1 MCGRGGGRGEGDS
14 RIKNNDGG
22 VLCTFQLGFQMRFW
36 YLLGCV
42 ASKAGAFAVP
52 FSVSSRKKNVSCQ
65 KPITR
70 TCRSLRL
77 SYIPVTAFSQTDLF
91 QFSLISNSD
100 PHRNLS
106 NQLQS

>member
-52 FSVSSRKKNVSCQ
+52 FRV
-65 KPITR
+65 
-70 TCRSLRL
+70 L
-77 SYIPVTAFSQTDLF
+77 
-91 QFSLISNSD
+91 
-100 PHRNLS
+100 
-106 NQLQS
+106 NQNI